1 MENEFIS
8 YTFHHWNEFEA
19 VWPNNKNFIS
29 QKNISFEVSDCGCM
43 CSCKPFTCVH
53 LFTAPYLC
61 IRGFLFFFQKN
72 LVTLICCY
80 SLLSGGLNKWLL
92 HLNAGKMRNKPDYTN
107 QKQRYH
113 SWLQRYSLGN
123 WLVQGPRECLNDSKW
138 NTLIGLF
145 VDNLVAHDDTQRH
158 VHVLWKILNLHFLF
172 LLRWVGQR
180 PFVWL
185 SLKQNLLIG
194 LHGQEGRGGGVERA
208 RWCLGSSPSKPQKTY
223 VMHFQY
229 KNICI
234 SRTSLTGLI
243 CLYFLCP

>member
-1 MENEFIS
+1 MNSSLIHSITEMNLKRYGLITKILSAKKTYRLKFPIVDACVPAS
-8 YTFHHWNEFEA
+8 LSHVY
-19 VWPNNKNFIS
+19 ICS
-29 QKNISFEVSDCGCM
+29 Q
-43 CSCKPFTCVH
+43 H
-53 LFTAPYLC
+53 LIYVYV
-61 IRGFLFFFQKN
+61 GFFFFQKN

-194 LHGQEGRGGGVERA
+194 LHGQEGRGV
-208 RWCLGSSPSKPQKTY
+208 
-223 VMHFQY
+223 
-229 KNICI
+229 
-234 SRTSLTGLI
+234 
-243 CLYFLCP
+243 

>member
-29 QKNISFEVSDCGCM
+29 KENISFEVSDCGCM

-92 HLNAGKMRNKPDYTN
+92 HLNAGKMRNTPDYTN

-172 LLRWVGQR
+172 LLRWVGPKTFCLAFFKTEFINWSAWAR
-180 PFVWL
+180 G
-185 SLKQNLLIG
+185 KAG
-194 LHGQEGRGGGVERA
+194 GGGV
-208 RWCLGSSPSKPQKTY
+208 
-223 VMHFQY
+223 
-229 KNICI
+229 
-234 SRTSLTGLI
+234 
-243 CLYFLCP
+243 